1 MSQKQSVE
9 VGSSHAQT
17 ATAASPIVP
26 RDPAVTH
33 LKEGLV
39 DGTHDVAGELKHVA
53 GEVAGEAKKAAE
65 SKLGASKEFAAAHLG
80 SVAAAL
86 RQTSYQLRLQESGMS
101 EYVDKAASSVD
112 NVSDYLE
119 TRTLGQLIGDVESY
133 ARREPAVFLGGAFVV
148 GVLGGRF
155 LKSATPRARRS
166 GAREESRQETT
177 GRSIHNGEH
186 AQPRRSEGVRPVSS
200 MGAALDRAS
209 DVLTSRTVD
218 KGSDVHRSTPSDERI
233 TRPHGSSW
241 QYGQVQQDKP
251 APRVWD
257 KPSEAGNLASKTS
270 SGPAANGGS
279 PTAAPAASGSVT
291 PSPSQSQKG

>member
-9 VGSSHAQT
+9 VGSSHPQT
-17 ATAASPIVP
+17 ATAAPPIVP

-39 DGTHDVAGELKHVA
+39 EGTRDVTGELKHVA
-53 GEVAGEAKKAAE
+53 GEVAGEVKKAAE
-65 SKLGASKEFAAAHLG
+65 SKLGAGKEFAAAQLG

-119 TRTLGQLIGDVESY
+119 TRTLSQLIGDVESY
-133 ARREPAVFLGGAFVV
+133 ARREPAVFLGGAFVA

-155 LKSATPRARRS
+155 LKSATPRVRRS
-166 GAREESRQETT
+166 GAREETREEN
-177 GRSIHNGEH
+177 GRSLHHGEH
-186 AQPRRSEGVRPVSS
+186 AQSRRSEGPRPASS

-209 DVLTSRTVD
+209 DVLTNRTVGN
-218 KGSDVHRSTPSDERI
+218 GSDVHRSTPDDERI

-241 QYGQVQQDKP
+241 QYGQVQHDKP
-251 APRVWD
+251 APRAWD
-257 KPSEAGNLASKTS
+257 KPSEAGSFASKTS
-270 SGPAANGGS
+270 SGPAAGGGS
-279 PTAAPAASGSVT
+279 PAAAPAASGSVT

>member
-1 MSQKQSVE
+1 M
-9 VGSSHAQT
+9 
-17 ATAASPIVP
+17 VP

-39 DGTHDVAGELKHVA
+39 DGTRDVTGELKHVA

-65 SKLGASKEFAAAHLG
+65 SKLDAGKEFAAAQLG

-119 TRTLGQLIGDVESY
+119 TRTLSQLIGDVESY
-133 ARREPAVFLGGAFVV
+133 ARREPAVFLGGAFVA

-155 LKSATPRARRS
+155 LKSATPRVRRS
-166 GAREESRQETT
+166 GAREETREEN
-177 GRSIHNGEH
+177 GRSLHNGEH
-186 AQPRRSEGVRPVSS
+186 AQPRRSEGPRPASS
-200 MGAALDRAS
+200 VGAAFDRAS
-209 DVLTSRTVD
+209 DVLTNRTVGN
-218 KGSDVHRSTPSDERI
+218 GSDVHRSTPGDDRI

-241 QYGQVQQDKP
+241 QYGQVQHDNP

-257 KPSEAGNLASKTS
+257 KPSEAGSFASKTS
-270 SGPAANGGS
+270 SAPAAGGGS
-279 PTAAPAASGSVT
+279 PVAAPAASGSVT